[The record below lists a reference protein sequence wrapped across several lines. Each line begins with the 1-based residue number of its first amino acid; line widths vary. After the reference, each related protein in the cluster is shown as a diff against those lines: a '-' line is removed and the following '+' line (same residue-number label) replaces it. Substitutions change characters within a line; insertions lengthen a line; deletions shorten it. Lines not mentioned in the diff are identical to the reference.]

1 MRWCW
6 GCWKIR
12 CSSFDS
18 KLEFH
23 GTLEINVLKDNAKI
37 MFLKL
42 FFCGNREKTVEDVVR
57 RCQRGHHALIDNKCL
72 NVSLPADEYFLY
84 LINNRWLETAN
95 CFRFSCFFFSRSS
108 SPWGLI
114 IHAPDPTFV
123 RKLVP
128 HATLERLVW
137 KRLSN
142 FPMFAWT
149 ELEKTLIGFIGKSH
163 KFSINVKCKPRRKII
178 AQESLTQIAQI

>member
-42 FFCGNREKTVEDVVR
+42 FFFCGNREKTVEDVVR

-108 SPWGLI
+108 SPWGFNNSR
-114 IHAPDPTFV
+114 AWSNV
-123 RKLVP
+123 RTQASSACNPWTSGVEAFKQFPHVRLNGTWENSDWVHREVP
-128 HATLERLVW
+128 QVF
-137 KRLSN
+137 N
-142 FPMFAWT
+142 
-149 ELEKTLIGFIGKSH
+149 
-163 KFSINVKCKPRRKII
+163 KC
-178 AQESLTQIAQI
+178 QM